1 MGELLDLV
9 VVLNVDDQA
18 RDKGT
23 QNLGD
28 NVSGGLE
35 GRELLENG
43 GHDGYGG
50 TEVSSRHGTGDRNG
64 EDDSH
69 GICETNTEHGYMGRL
84 SGRSRPGG
92 RKR

>member
-1 MGELLDLV
+1 MGELLYLV

-35 GRELLENG
+35 GRELLEDGSHN
-43 GHDGYGG
+43 GYGR
-50 TEVSSRHGTGDRNG
+50 TEMSSRHGTGDGDG
-64 EDDSH
+64 EDDSYS
-69 GICETNTEHGYMGRL
+69 I
-84 SGRSRPGG
+84 
-92 RKR
+92 